1 MSEHPEFPQESP
13 AMKYLIEQVSKIED
27 AQACGVG
34 YYKSL
39 SKVLVRL
46 DKTDTTL
53 TQLQQTTEK
62 LRKVTDSSAVATII
76 GQKSDEINETLRKNM
91 EAILV
96 ENVKSVSTGIA
107 RIEYDNKE
115 VNKGFIRLMNE
126 IGETNKKLKAQI
138 AHVDSC
144 LVIPSWKAWL
154 LSIGLVVTG
163 VVIGKWVI

>member
-1 MSEHPEFPQESP
+1 MGEHPDFPQESP
-13 AMKYLIEQVSKIED
+13 AIKYLIEQTSKIED

-39 SKVLVRL
+39 SKVLARL

-53 TQLQQTTEK
+53 TQLQQSTEK
-62 LRKVTDSSAVATII
+62 LRKVTDSSVVATII

-96 ENVKSVSTGIA
+96 ENVKSVSAGIA

-115 VNKGFIRLMNE
+115 LNEGFVRLMNE
-126 IGETNKKLKAQI
+126 IGETNTKLKNQI
-138 AHVDSC
+138 NTVDSC
-144 LVIPSWKAWL
+144 LVIPSWKAWVY
-154 LSIGLVVTG
+154 SIGLVVLG
-163 VVIGKWVI
+163 VMFGKYI

>member
-1 MSEHPEFPQESP
+1 MGEHPEFPQESP

-39 SKVLVRL
+39 SKVLARL

-62 LRKVTDSSAVATII
+62 LRQVTDSSVVATII
-76 GQKSDEINETLRKNM
+76 GNKSDEINDTLRKGM
-91 EAILV
+91 DTMVV
-96 ENVKSVSTGIA
+96 ENVKSVSTGIS
-107 RIEYDNKE
+107 RIEYNNKE
-115 VNKGFIRLMNE
+115 LNKGFVRLMNE
-126 IGETNKKLKAQI
+126 IDDTNKKLKSQI
-138 AHVDSC
+138 ASVDSC

-154 LSIGLVVTG
+154 FSIGLIVAG
-163 VVIGKWVI
+163 IVIGKFI